1 MANIRD
7 FVIGLDQFKDD
18 VRVSVVR
25 LQKQVAFDLFR
36 RIIKRTPKDTGR
48 AQASWTIALNQP
60 DRTVQP
66 AGKKS
71 YPLPKVSMRSVANK
85 VGDTIWISNNLPYIE
100 RLEHGYS
107 KQAPSGMVALSVE
120 EVRNELDT
128 FRDVLNRTDPS

>member
-1 MANIRD
+1 VADIKQ
-7 FVIGLDQFKDD
+7 FSLQLDQFKDD
-18 VRVSVVR
+18 VRISMVR

-60 DRTVQP
+60 NRAVQP
-66 AGKKS
+66 AGRKS
-71 YPLPKVSMRSVANK
+71 YPLPKVPPIKNT

-107 KQAPSGMVALSVE
+107 TQAPLGMVALSVE
-120 EVRNELDT
+120 EVRNELE
-128 FRDVLNRTDPS
+128 VLKQTVLRENRL